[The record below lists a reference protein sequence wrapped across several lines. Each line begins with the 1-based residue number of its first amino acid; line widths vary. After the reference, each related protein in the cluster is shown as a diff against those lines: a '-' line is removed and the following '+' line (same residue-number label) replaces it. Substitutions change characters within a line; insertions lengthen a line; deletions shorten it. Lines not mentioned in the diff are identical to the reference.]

1 MQHNKLLEKFR
12 EFYFRNYPDDMELQ
26 IEYFSIFGGLD
37 IDVDTSYDI
46 SHQFQKNILDNFET
60 LNELINKITLNS
72 KENKRLLHALAI
84 GDRRIFSAFNR
95 AGFNNGN
102 GGAIIHTLTKL
113 GLIQIEQSRE
123 ETPRKNNPHEKLKRE
138 DSRHRISHK
147 ILFSDPFVRFWFY
160 FITPHQKEIANGDF
174 KNVIKDFNKKR
185 NSYTS
190 LIFEELS
197 EILLNYYI
205 RDSNIVSSGS
215 YWDAKIEID
224 ILTLTDKNEI
234 FVAECKWKNHKITRN
249 ELHKIEDKCEKL
261 NIKPTQIALFSKR
274 GFSKELKNLQN
285 KNLALY
291 SSKDFKIL
299 VKQTS

>member
-60 LNELINKITLNS
+60 LNKLINKITLNS

-123 ETPRKNNPHEKLKRE
+123 ETPRKNNPNEKLKRV

-190 LIFEELS
+190 LVFEELS

-291 SSKDFKIL
+291 SSEDFKIL
-299 VKQTS
+299 LKSSN